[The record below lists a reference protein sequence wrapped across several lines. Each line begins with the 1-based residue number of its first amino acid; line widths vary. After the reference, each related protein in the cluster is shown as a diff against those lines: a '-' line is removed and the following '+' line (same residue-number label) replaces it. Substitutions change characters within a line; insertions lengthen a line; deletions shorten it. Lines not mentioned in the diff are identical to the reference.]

1 VAYDE
6 TLAERVRAVLK
17 DKVSPPTETV
27 EKKMFGGLCFMV
39 GGHMCCGISSGDLL
53 VRVGADRHESALS
66 QPHARPMDFTGRP
79 MKGIVYVGSDGLA
92 ADEQLGQWVNMGL
105 EFVQSLPPKQTRAKK
120 PNRRKNL

>member
-39 GGHMCCGISSGDLL
+39 GGHMCCGITDGDLL
-53 VRVGADRHESALS
+53 VRVGPDQHELALS

-92 ADEQLGQWVNMGL
+92 PDEQLGQWLDMGL
-105 EFVQSLPPKQTRAKK
+105 EFVQGLPPKQARAKK